1 MTRSVSALYHT
12 SHEDLADR
20 IARRIAR
27 GCERAKGHPL
37 VFFRADDI
45 AIPSRSFADF
55 IALFRKH
62 SLPLCLATVP
72 VWLNEERLAELRSLT
87 GTAAD
92 RSSQWCW
99 HQHGYIHHN
108 FELAGKK
115 QEFGPSR
122 APDELRKSLT
132 QGRDR
137 LRRFLGEDFH
147 PVFTPPWNRC
157 GEATLQALVDLDFKA
172 VSRSKGA
179 RPEAPATLP
188 DFQVNVDLHT
198 RKEPSPELSFAALLN
213 ELEESLA
220 SGRSGIMIHH
230 QRMNAQALHLLDVLL
245 ALMGGN
251 RNLTPIHFGDLLKE
265 IS

>member
-1 MTRSVSALYHT
+1 MTRPVSALYRK
-12 SHEDLADR
+12 SHEDPTDR

-27 GCERAKGHPL
+27 GCERAAGSPL

-45 AIPSRSFADF
+45 AIPSRGFADF
-55 IALFRKH
+55 VTLFRQH

-72 VWLNEERLAELRSLT
+72 AWLNEQRLAELRSIT
-87 GTAAD
+87 GAAAGE
-92 RSSQWCW
+92 SSQWCW

-108 FELAGKK
+108 FEPSGKK
-115 QEFGPSR
+115 QEFGPAR
-122 APDELRKSLT
+122 NPAELKKSLA

-137 LRRFLGEDFH
+137 LRRLLGDDFR

-157 GEATLQALVDLDFKA
+157 GEATLQALGDLGFHA
-172 VSRSKGA
+172 VSRSRGA
-179 RPEAPATLP
+179 RPEAPPNLP

-198 RKEPSPELSFAALLN
+198 RKEPSAEISFAALLD

-230 QRMNAQALHLLDVLL
+230 QRMNKKALHLLDILL
-245 ALMGGN
+245 TRIKEN
-251 RNLTPIHFGDLLKE
+251 RNLITVHFGDLLKE
-265 IS
+265 TP